1 MTFNLYGLRLIF
13 TMSYDFK
20 NFKYSEEKPEVDF
33 NLPDGSEFNSPEVIE
48 HFNDVVDKYQDE
60 AVSDIVLDSS
70 SDDSENGPFS
80 ENITYNEFYSIDN
93 NYHYDNHVA
102 DNEQVYDNNSSYNF
116 ADSVLSNSES
126 SSSRI
131 DIYVSDV
138 SVSSISD
145 NSETS
150 STSKPLG
157 IFILITLLLIILSRR
172 RRK

>member
-1 MTFNLYGLRLIF
+1 
-13 TMSYDFK
+13 MSYDFK

-102 DNEQVYDNNSSYNF
+102 DNEQVYDNNSSYSF
-116 ADSVLSNSES
+116 ADSVLSNSE
-126 SSSRI
+126 SSRI